1 MCSYFQVSIAI
12 FNQMVYGK
20 AQINHN
26 HFLGYTKDKEGN
38 LIIDE
43 DEAVII
49 RRIFR
54 EYLEGASFRD
64 IANGLERDKIKT
76 GGKRYK
82 WNLSTIQG
90 ILQNENTWVM
100 HCFKRLSRQTSSRRP
115 ESIVTVPHLSTM

>member
-1 MCSYFQVSIAI
+1 LRFRYQDGKVQV
-12 FNQMVYGK
+12 
-20 AQINHN
+20 NHN

-64 IANGLERDKIKT
+64 IANRLE
-76 GGKRYK
+76 
-82 WNLSTIQG
+82 
-90 ILQNENTWVM
+90 
-100 HCFKRLSRQTSSRRP
+100 
-115 ESIVTVPHLSTM
+115 

>member
-1 MCSYFQVSIAI
+1 
-12 FNQMVYGK
+12 MVYGK
-20 AQINHN
+20 VQVNHN

-76 GGKRYK
+76 GGKRYN
-82 WNLSTIQG
+82 WHFSTIQG
-90 ILQNENTWVM
+90 FL
-100 HCFKRLSRQTSSRRP
+100 
-115 ESIVTVPHLSTM
+115 

>member
-1 MCSYFQVSIAI
+1 
-12 FNQMVYGK
+12 MVYGK
-20 AQINHN
+20 VQVNHN
-26 HFLGYTKDKEGN
+26 HFIGYTKDKEGN

-64 IANGLERDKIKT
+64 IERDKIKT

-82 WNLSTIQG
+82 WHFSTIQG
-90 ILQNENTWVM
+90 IL
-100 HCFKRLSRQTSSRRP
+100 
-115 ESIVTVPHLSTM
+115 

>member
-1 MCSYFQVSIAI
+1 MCSYFQVNIAI

-20 AQINHN
+20 IQINHN
-26 HFLGYTKDKEGN
+26 HFHGYTKDEEGN

-64 IANGLERDKIKT
+64 IANGL
-76 GGKRYK
+76 
-82 WNLSTIQG
+82 
-90 ILQNENTWVM
+90 
-100 HCFKRLSRQTSSRRP
+100 
-115 ESIVTVPHLSTM
+115 